1 MSLKELLSRQNTCFN
16 RHNAGK
22 TYPGLWFIGDI
33 NVFLMNYSVK
43 VNTKVLGGPQLLR
56 KKVSVSGINWECLT
70 VRTISLQFD
79 IGLPTTRKVLTY
91 YLRIER
97 TCSHCVPYCFQT
109 MTDKIKVLTVVDLI
123 DNHLF

>member
-1 MSLKELLSRQNTCFN
+1 
-16 RHNAGK
+16 
-22 TYPGLWFIGDI
+22 
-33 NVFLMNYSVK
+33 MNYSVK

-56 KKVSVSGINWECLT
+56 KKVT

>member
-1 MSLKELLSRQNTCFN
+1 MFFSDELFSEGEYKG
-16 RHNAGK
+16 AGRA
-22 TYPGLWFIGDI
+22 
-33 NVFLMNYSVK
+33 SV
-43 VNTKVLGGPQLLR
+43 TT
-56 KKVSVSGINWECLT
+56 KVSVSGINWECLT